1 MAAIFFTGQSRA
13 NAGASEKSANQPE
26 ERAGREH
33 HVEPGDRHD
42 VIDAGC
48 TQHVVRRL
56 RNEPALARH
65 ERRAD
70 AAGRPADGGRDALGQ
85 RIARRIDLCRQLQ
98 RPIRLHGRFENP
110 RLPDHG
116 SHGPDPLVIGVAREI
131 VATRPGGLGRRQQAG
146 GAGNELPCAE
156 LCPFTDRDP
165 HEPRPLGLRDI
176 LQLNQPQ
183 EQPLP
188 VLAIL
193 DGFDEAREGRDDDAV
208 ENGRGDAAGP
218 DGAGTEPGKDGGK
231 GNRRGQRPYAAAQDE
246 GADAG
251 DRERPNRRPEGRCPV
266 GLEEQEDA
274 DPEAHGEPGEQ
285 PALLDLP
292 RDGS

>member
-1 MAAIFFTGQSRA
+1 MRWVSALRAASTCA
-13 NAGASEKSANQPE
+13 ASCS
-26 ERAGREH
+26 G
-33 HVEPGDRHD
+33 
-42 VIDAGC
+42 
-48 TQHVVRRL
+48 
-56 RNEPALARH
+56 
-65 ERRAD
+65 
-70 AAGRPADGGRDALGQ
+70 
-85 RIARRIDLCRQLQ
+85 
-98 RPIRLHGRFENP
+98 PIRLYGRFENP
-110 RLPDHG
+110 HLPDHG
-116 SHGPDPLVIGVAREI
+116 SHGADPLVIGVAREI

-146 GAGNELPCAE
+146 GAGNELPCAK

-165 HEPRPLGLRDI
+165 HETRPLGLRDI

-193 DGFDEAREGRDDDAV
+193 DGFDEARDRRDDDAV
-208 ENGRGDAAGP
+208 ENGRRDAAGP
-218 DGAGTEPGKDGGK
+218 DGAGSETGKDGGK

-251 DRERPNRRPEGRCPV
+251 DRERPNGRPEGRCPV

-274 DPEAHGEPGEQ
+274 DPEAHGDPGKQ

-292 RDGS
+292 GDGPREPAAPVDKAPVDAGAPGPRQSHRPRCGARDPAGLCSVVFHRRFGLTRVALHARASDPKVDSTFGIHPMPIL